1 LLKGKFDLLFHVIQ
15 IQNILSA
22 LLTNLIRVAIYYIYF
37 FMSDC
42 CSALSFSCFRKFILA
57 PLCICSLYWKDTFLN
72 VKRILMKNF
81 ARTYLHSLVHAKVSR
96 KTNIFVSYVKKTNK
110 CFVKSLI
117 LAPNFIFLHTPY
129 KNSFFHETTLWA
141 CRMSRST
148 CGFCFGF
155 FWHFETRLKCV
166 QNKGSVCTWE
176 PKHPLFF
183 CFNFLVI
190 PCHVLMGISIAWQVF
205 NIFICLKYNADHVL
219 LSCLHGVVL
228 SKSIKFE
235 LFERHECT
243 IDVFV
248 H

>member
-96 KTNIFVSYVKKTNK
+96 KTNIFVSYVKKTK
-110 CFVKSLI
+110 MFCEKPYFSTKFYLFAYTIQKFVFPWNDIVS
-117 LAPNFIFLHTPY
+117 
-129 KNSFFHETTLWA
+129 
-141 CRMSRST
+141 M
-148 CGFCFGF
+148 
-155 FWHFETRLKCV
+155 
-166 QNKGSVCTWE
+166 
-176 PKHPLFF
+176 
-183 CFNFLVI
+183 
-190 PCHVLMGISIAWQVF
+190 
-205 NIFICLKYNADHVL
+205 
-219 LSCLHGVVL
+219 
-228 SKSIKFE
+228 
-235 LFERHECT
+235 
-243 IDVFV
+243 
-248 H
+248 